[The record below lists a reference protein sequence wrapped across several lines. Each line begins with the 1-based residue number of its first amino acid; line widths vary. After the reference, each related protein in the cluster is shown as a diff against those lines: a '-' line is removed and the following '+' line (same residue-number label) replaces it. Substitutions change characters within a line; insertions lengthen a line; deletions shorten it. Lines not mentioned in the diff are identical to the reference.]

1 MSELAQEL
9 IKTRAHNRS
18 WTLQSYPGKV
28 KLPSDI
34 FRSLPNPEAAAT
46 VSLTPF
52 TASSFLIIDSI
63 G

>member
-9 IKTRAHNRS
+9 IKARAHNRS

-34 FRSLPNPEAAAT
+34 FRSLPNPEAAAK
-46 VSLTPF
+46 VSLAPF
-52 TASSFLIIDSI
+52 YDALLFLII